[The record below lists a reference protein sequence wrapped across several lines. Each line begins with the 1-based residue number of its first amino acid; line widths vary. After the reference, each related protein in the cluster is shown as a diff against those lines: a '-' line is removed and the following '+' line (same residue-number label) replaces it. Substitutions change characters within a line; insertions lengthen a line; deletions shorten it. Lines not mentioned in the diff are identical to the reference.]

1 MDLTEIWCGAV
12 FFLSSPTVSGL
23 HQFTCS
29 ERRKAVFCLCFRSWH
44 QCFTARQI
52 DRGKQVWEKCC
63 GCWSPL
69 GTWTPAV
76 YRLERKSGTS
86 SMVHI
91 SPWCI
96 CTLAGRGKQD
106 GRYCSPVLCLR
117 LVDGWWEPGLHG
129 YVTEEDVFFLI
140 VRENEEGSE
149 SQSSL

>member
-1 MDLTEIWCGAV
+1 VDLTEIWCGAV

-44 QCFTARQI
+44 QCFTASQI
-52 DRGKQVWEKCC
+52 ERGKQVWEKCC

-69 GTWTPAV
+69 GTWTPPV

-106 GRYCSPVLCLR
+106 EQDPMLLGASTIGAGEEKRPSLGVLMSCSSGKGFPSG
-117 LVDGWWEPGLHG
+117 D
-129 YVTEEDVFFLI
+129 
-140 VRENEEGSE
+140 S
-149 SQSSL
+149 